1 MARLT
6 QFEVEETDRQLFD
19 YRKLHFKGS
28 ARVDISRLAF
38 ERNSMKQV
46 ANRHNIRRLQ
56 KIMDIQGCQRLM
68 RDCHVPVLV
77 PLADWQFRV
86 RLRGENEFM
95 PELDVDI
102 GYQLVGQDHE
112 NLITAARSKLGP
124 TNQWWIVDI
133 YVLEHDGK

>member
-6 QFEVEETDRQLFD
+6 QSEVEDADRQLFD
-19 YRKLHFKGS
+19 YRRLHFKGP
-28 ARVDISRLAF
+28 ARVDISRLVF

-46 ANRHNIRRLQ
+46 ANGHNVRRLQ

-77 PLADWQFRV
+77 PLADWQSRV

-95 PELDVDI
+95 PVLDVDMD
-102 GYQLVGQDHE
+102 YQLVGQDHE

-133 YVLEHDGK
+133 YVTEHEGK